1 MKKLSQDIYRVS
13 LLSSAHPQ
21 FRASSSL
28 HKHLCDVVAEGKN
41 QYGPMSGD
49 PELVSQLRKI
59 YSPFFKKELSPEETA
74 VTCEH
79 RGVFDAFFRAF
90 MEKGD
95 EFVSLGPCE
104 KFVLEQ
110 AAFNHRVIKETKVHL
125 RNGKI
130 EFDFEDLN
138 RQVNDKTRFIL
149 VGAPGLLLQSVP
161 DREKLIENLIKLSR
175 DDLAF
180 IFDRRQECLLDPHH
194 SLELPEELFK
204 RSISLYSA
212 GPAFSVED
220 WALGWVIGSPF
231 LIKHVLIHALWMRFC
246 PNTPAMAALARHVA
260 DLGKKEGGIEAHFKS
275 QREIFSELFDS
286 KVEQLKS
293 KGLQGK
299 LLNSQLRSIPLFEVA
314 PEQVDLA
321 TELGGIK
328 IDVEEKQVFLFR
340 EDF

>member
-1 MKKLSQDIYRVS
+1 MKKLSQDVYRVS
-13 LLSSAHPQ
+13 LLSSTHPQ

-28 HKHLCDVVAEGKN
+28 HKHLIDAVAEGKN
-41 QYGPMSGD
+41 QYGPISGD
-49 PELVSQLRKI
+49 PELVAQLRKI
-59 YSPFFKKELSPEETA
+59 YSPFFKRELSAEETA
-74 VTCEH
+74 MTCEH

-110 AAFNHRVIKETKVHL
+110 AAFNHRVIKETKVHI
-125 RNGKI
+125 RNGKV

-149 VGAPGLLLQSVP
+149 VGAPGLLLQTVP
-161 DREKLIENLIKLSR
+161 DRQKLIDSLLKLSR

-180 IFDRRQECLLDPHH
+180 IFDRRLECLSDQKN
-194 SLELPEELFK
+194 SLELPEELFN

-231 LIKHVLIHALWMRFC
+231 LVKHILIHALWMRFC
-246 PNTPAMAALARHVA
+246 PNTPAMAALARHLA
-260 DLGKKEGGIEAHFKS
+260 DLGKKEGGIEAHFKT
-275 QREIFSELFDS
+275 QRQLFNEIFES
-286 KVEQLKS
+286 KLEQLKS
-293 KGLQGK
+293 KGLKGT
-299 LLNSQLRSIPLFEVA
+299 LLNDHLRTVPLFEV
-314 PEQVDLA
+314 ESDQVGLA
-321 TELGGIK
+321 TELGGTKVNI
-328 IDVEEKQVFLFR
+328 EEKDVFLFR
-340 EDF
+340 EDC